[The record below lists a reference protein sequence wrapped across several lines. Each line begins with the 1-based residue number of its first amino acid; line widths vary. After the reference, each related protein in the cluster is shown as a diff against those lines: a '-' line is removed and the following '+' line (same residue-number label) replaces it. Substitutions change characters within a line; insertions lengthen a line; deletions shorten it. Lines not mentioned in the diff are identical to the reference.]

1 MKTELK
7 MDAVKTTN
15 RHMDFK
21 SLVQKHQ
28 ERVRTTCFRF
38 VKNPQD
44 ADDVAQDVFI
54 QVFESLHH
62 FREDAEVSTWIY
74 RIAVNKSLDFL
85 RKQKRKKRFAQI
97 TSILG
102 FGSDTD
108 YIELAADGD
117 PLKKLEDKERR
128 QILDRAIDAL
138 PENQKTALTLSKLQG
153 FSTKEIAEI
162 MNMSVS
168 AVEALN
174 HRARANLRKSLGRYF
189 GRRDESERRAQ

>member
-1 MKTELK
+1 MR
-7 MDAVKTTN
+7 N
-15 RHMDFK
+15 
-21 SLVQKHQ
+21 
-28 ERVRTTCFRF
+28 TCFRF

-54 QVFESLHH
+54 QVYESLHH

-102 FGSDTD
+102 FGSETD
-108 YIELAADGD
+108 FVEVAADSD
-117 PLKKLEDKERR
+117 PFKNLQDKERR
-128 QILDRAIDAL
+128 QLLDRAIDAL

-153 FSTKEIAEI
+153 FSTKEIADI
-162 MNMSVS
+162 MNLSVS

-174 HRARANLRKSLGRYF
+174 HRARTNLQKRLGRYF
-189 GRRDESERRAQ
+189 GHVNEK